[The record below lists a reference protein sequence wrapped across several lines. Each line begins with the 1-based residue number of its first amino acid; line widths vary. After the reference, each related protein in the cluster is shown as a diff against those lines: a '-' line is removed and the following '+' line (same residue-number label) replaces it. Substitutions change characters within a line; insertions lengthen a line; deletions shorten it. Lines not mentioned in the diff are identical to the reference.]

1 MESNFKDREIS
12 KMTPKFRMTI
22 DGLGC
27 KSRYLGGCNDFLT
40 VLAQTLN
47 ISERQRQLTG
57 HSSPIGQQCEEI
69 DGHTTGNKKPGIA
82 AQMIFL
88 ESGLQLHT
96 WPEVKE
102 ACLDIFSCK
111 CFDRKLVEKAFKTFF
126 NPKEID
132 IGYRSTDESW

>member
-1 MESNFKDREIS
+1 
-12 KMTPKFRMTI
+12 MTPKFRMTI

-27 KSRYLGGCNDFLT
+27 KSRYLDGCNDFLSM
-40 VLAQTLN
+40 LAQTLS

-57 HSSPIGQQCEEI
+57 HSSSVGRQGEEI
-69 DGHTTGNKKPGIA
+69 DGHTAGNKKPGIA

-96 WPEVKE
+96 WLEVKE

-111 CFDRKLVEKAFKTFF
+111 YFDRKLVEKAFRKFF
-126 NPKEID
+126 SPEEID
-132 IGYRSTDESW
+132 IWYRSTDESW